1 MTKSITGGRA
11 IAIVTQWKDLHRI
24 RIFTT
29 WDKENILSKVYDGNE
44 ELNILENIYEIMYRE
59 YYVATNEYYLV
70 TEVINVKTKNDL

>member
-1 MTKSITGGRA
+1 MTKSITDGRA
-11 IAIVTQWKDLHRI
+11 IAIVTRWKDLHRI

-44 ELNILENIYEIMYRE
+44 ELNILENIYEIMYKE

-70 TEVINVKTKNDL
+70 TEVINVKSKCDL